1 MLVFLFWWNT
11 IPIWDLNCHN
21 KRPKSWQCFL
31 SWSHQIG
38 LRNIFS
44 FSKSLFLTN
53 IIWKGKTKTVCNTI
67 RWIILSYLRVMDVN
81 FASGWVLLLNVTSF
95 GFYGGCSWHWVHLIV
110 GRDAE
115 TFAGIIGKDPLCHQ
129 NVQLHIYGGKK
140 TGKSRTSRSRCQKQG
155 NLENLWADV
164 FEGHHRALLP
174 CSLSSG
180 WDGLQN
186 VHICNPGTT
195 NFSFTLTKIKFFCD
209 MR

>member
-21 KRPKSWQCFL
+21 KRPKSWQRFL
-31 SWSHQIG
+31 SWSHHIG

-44 FSKSLFLTN
+44 QSLSFLL
-53 IIWKGKTKTVCNTI
+53 ISSEKGKTKMVCNII
-67 RWIILSYLRVMDVN
+67 RWIILTYLRVMDVN

-95 GFYGGCSWHWVHLIV
+95 GFYGG
-110 GRDAE
+110 
-115 TFAGIIGKDPLCHQ
+115 
-129 NVQLHIYGGKK
+129 VQLALSPFDCWSGCRNICWDNRKRPTLSPERATPYLRGKK
-140 TGKSRTSRSRCQKQG
+140 TGKSWTSRSRCKKQG
-155 NLENLWADV
+155 NLGNLWADV

-195 NFSFTLTKIKFFCD
+195 NFSFTLTKIIFFCD
-209 MR
+209 MM